1 MEEMSDDLHN
11 YFHGPYTSSTN
22 KQPPMMKLWDCSL
35 SRLQAALSGLLD
47 DRTKPD
53 PHIDR

>member
-1 MEEMSDDLHN
+1 MSDDLHN